1 LLRPPRRLSS
11 DACSRDDRLTY
22 ENRRKALAASLV
34 AGHVEMALFEDTE
47 GRRDPAIRYFT
58 GHPGDALL
66 FIAADSRSFLVPWDI
81 NMAHAMAS
89 IGDMT
94 PYAEFKRN
102 PFIAM
107 MGAIERL
114 GIPRGSVI
122 DLPAVTPYPMFIEYV
137 EACPDHDFRC
147 TENGSSQAAALLRSI
162 KDNDEI
168 ALYRTVSSITDAA
181 MDEIE
186 ARVHSGALSTEI
198 DVALFIERFLRD
210 RGCES
215 AGFESL
221 VAGPSRSFGI
231 HAFPACTAA
240 PFASAGMSILDFGL
254 SWKGYTSDVTMTFI
268 RGTLSD
274 TGARMVELVQ
284 QAHDTAVS
292 MCRPGVRTRDV
303 AAAVDDLFAAH
314 LYTMPHALGH
324 GVGLQAHEA
333 PAVRNREDNNWVL
346 APGHI
351 ITIEPG
357 LYDPEAG
364 GVRLEDDV
372 LITETGA
379 EVLTHSRIVRL

>member
-1 LLRPPRRLSS
+1 
-11 DACSRDDRLTY
+11 
-22 ENRRKALAASLV
+22 
-34 AGHVEMALFEDTE
+34 MALFEDTE

-66 FIAADSRSFLVPWDI
+66 FIAADGRSYLVPWDI
-81 NMAHAMAS
+81 NMARSMAS
-89 IGDMT
+89 IEDMT
-94 PYAEFKRN
+94 AYAEFKRS
-102 PFIAM
+102 PFTAM

-114 GIPRGSVI
+114 GVPAGSVI
-122 DLPAVTPYPMFIEYV
+122 DLPSVTPYPMFVDYV

-147 TENGSSQAAALLRSI
+147 IEDGSTKATALLRSV
-162 KDNDEI
+162 KDDDEI
-168 ALYRTVSSITDAA
+168 AMYKTVCSITDAA

-186 ARVHSGALSTEI
+186 ARVHSGALTTEI

-215 AGFESL
+215 AGFETL
-221 VAGPSRSFGI
+221 AAGPSRSFGI

-240 PFASAGMSILDFGL
+240 PFATEGMSILDFGL
-254 SWKGYTSDVTMTFI
+254 SWKGYTSDVTMTFV
-268 RGTLSD
+268 RGSLSD
-274 TGARMVELVQ
+274 KRARMMELVQ
-284 QAHDTAVS
+284 QAHDAAVS
-292 MCRPGVRTRDV
+292 MCRPGVRTIDI
-303 AAAVDDLFAAH
+303 AAAVDELFAKH
-314 LYTMPHALGH
+314 SFTMPHALGH

-346 APGHI
+346 SPGHV